1 MLMWMYLVVGVA
13 AIAGALFFMSIDSSI
28 LDWFILV
35 LGFVSLWQAYKEYRA
50 FRGEAPKS

>member
-1 MLMWMYLVVGVA
+1 MWMYLVVGVA